1 MTPNGPRAIE
11 EFAVGD
17 AITSRDE
24 FQPGGEIEIKHVE
37 EVFRR
42 TAPILNLHVAGQVI
56 RTTGEHPFFVYN
68 KGWLKAS
75 ALIPG
80 DRLLCADGQWVPVEE
95 MLDTGEWR
103 ASSHMSG
110 HWLMVC
116 RT

>member
-24 FQPGGEIEIKHVE
+24 FQPGGEIEVKHVE

-56 RTTGEHPFFVYN
+56 RTTGEHPFFVFLRN
-68 KGWLKAS
+68 FTSIAS
-75 ALIPG
+75 
-80 DRLLCADGQWVPVEE
+80 RLPVNYQ
-95 MLDTGEWR
+95 LTLLPKTTYLGGYSDARDSWGSR
-103 ASSHMSG
+103 
-110 HWLMVC
+110 
-116 RT
+116 